1 MLLPCVS
8 GTLENKG
15 VMKSFIAT
23 LIERYQSILEHA
35 ALSTEEQQETR
46 SRLNS
51 LRLAQGVL
59 EKIELLSSYP
69 QQPLQIG
76 VLGPT
81 QAGKSTLNNLLLG
94 SPTAGVSALAGYT
107 VHAQGFLVGDL
118 RPEHHLDNVLSGM
131 FPGYQQTPVTELD
144 AQNYRQYSLTANQG
158 GESGLQTM
166 MPAAAQKSSRQQQ
179 PLVLW
184 DSPDFD
190 SIESGGYR
198 TAVLRVAALSDVIIL
213 MLSKD
218 KYADRSVW
226 DMMKL
231 LAPLNKPTVYVINK
245 LNPEDLQTVS
255 DSFRKR
261 YAENISNSATTEN
274 NLSIVTLPYIRGL
287 TDNAAELHDS
297 GAQTL
302 FENLSNAIT
311 SCDRANAAEA
321 ASQLIDQHWQN
332 WLEPVKRE
340 LSAQQ
345 EWQTRVDLEL
355 ERALQSYRTSYLD
368 HPQKYDTFNRA
379 IAELL
384 TLLEI
389 PGLAG
394 TLSATRNVVTWPVR
408 KLFGLGQ
415 TLINNDSSQAADQ
428 DNEKETLIRIQ
439 QKVISE
445 LQNLTMDNG
454 GGDNTAWW
462 LELNRELRSNGQHLQ
477 DSYYN
482 EIDAYQ
488 KNFEPEI
495 ELAAQSLYKSLEKQ
509 PAVLNGLRAARVT
522 TDAAAV
528 VLAVKS
534 GGLAA
539 SDLLIAPAMLSVTSM
554 LTEGAVGKYMETVKQ
569 RLKEK
574 QYERV
579 ENLLQEKLAP
589 TLKQLYSQIE
599 GDGVFGFEATQLA
612 DANEAKEKIAGPHRP
627 SGPNGPQ
634 RGAML

>member
-1 MLLPCVS
+1 
-8 GTLENKG
+8 
-15 VMKSFIAT
+15 MKSFIGA

-35 ALSTEEQQETR
+35 ALSAEEQEETR

-51 LRLAQGVL
+51 LRLAEGVL
-59 EKIELLSSYP
+59 EKLDQLQAYP

-94 SPTAGVSALAGYT
+94 SNTAGVSALAGYT
-107 VHAQGFLVGDL
+107 VHAQGFVLGKL
-118 RPEHHLDNVLSGM
+118 RPENHLDDVLNSM
-131 FPGYQQTPVTELD
+131 FPGYTQTALAQLD
-144 AQNYRQYSLTANQG
+144 PQDYRQYSLTQTPAPATSDTLNLLSMVPSLPATVAVQAA
-158 GESGLQTM
+158 ES
-166 MPAAAQKSSRQQQ
+166 AAP

-261 YAENISNSATTEN
+261 YSENIDGNDTAATD
-274 NLSIVTLPYIRGL
+274 LSIVTLPYIRGL
-287 TDNAAELHDS
+287 NDNATELLDS
-297 GAQTL
+297 GAKNL
-302 FENLSNAIT
+302 FESLT
-311 SCDRANAAEA
+311 SAVGNCDRSNTAESA
-321 ASQLIDQHWQN
+321 RHLINQHWQN
-332 WLEPVKRE
+332 WMEPVRSE
-340 LSAQQ
+340 LDAQQ
-345 EWQTRVDLEL
+345 EWQTRVDHEI
-355 ERALQSYRTSYLD
+355 EQALQSYRTGYLE

-394 TLSATRNVVTWPVR
+394 TLTATRNVVTWPVR
-408 KLFGLGQ
+408 KLFGMGQ
-415 TLINNDSSQAADQ
+415 TLISNTGGQPAEQ
-428 DNEKETLIRIQ
+428 DNEKQTLLRVQ
-439 QKVISE
+439 QKVVSE
-445 LQNLTMDNG
+445 LQNLTMDSG
-454 GGDNTAWW
+454 GGDNAAWW
-462 LELNRELRSNGQHLQ
+462 LEMNRTLRNSDQHLLATYS
-477 DSYYN
+477 D
-482 EIDAYQ
+482 EINAYQ

-495 ELAAQSLYKSLEKQ
+495 EEAAQSLYKSLEKQ

-554 LTEGAVGKYMETVKQ
+554 LTEGAIGKYMETVKK

-574 QYERV
+574 QLEMV
-579 ENLLQEKLAP
+579 ENLLKQKLAP
-589 TLKQLYSQIE
+589 QLKQLYADVE
-599 GDGVFGFEATQLA
+599 GECVFGFEASQLDNA
-612 DANEAKEKIAGPHRP
+612 AEARKQLV
-627 SGPNGPQ
+627 GPQ
-634 RGAML
+634 RGATS